1 METEYD
7 AQAIAR
13 LSLAMTSFD
22 AGDPR
27 RIQHFIKVH
36 SLARTIALL
45 EGMDPKTRFTLEA
58 AALVHDIAICPC
70 EAELGRCDGK
80 IQEQYGPM
88 YARSLLQ
95 ELKFDPEV
103 MERVCFLVG
112 HHHTYH
118 DIQGLDYQIL
128 VEADFLV
135 NLYEDGADP
144 QAVKTALDKIFR
156 TGTGIQLCRDM
167 FRV

>member
-1 METEYD
+1 MED
-7 AQAIAR
+7 NQAIAR
-13 LSLAMTSFD
+13 LLAAMTAFD

-45 EGMDPKTRFTLEA
+45 EGVDPETRFVLEA
-58 AALVHDIAICPC
+58 ASLVHDIAICPC

-80 IQEQYGPM
+80 IQEQYGPG
-88 YARSLLQ
+88 YARGLLG
-95 ELKFDPEV
+95 ELEFDPEV
-103 MERVCFLVG
+103 TDRVCFLVG
-112 HHHTYH
+112 HHHTYT

-135 NLYEDGADP
+135 NLYEDGAEAP
-144 QAVKTALDKIFR
+144 AVKTALDKIFR
-156 TGTGIQLCRDM
+156 TETGIRLCRDM

>member
-1 METEYD
+1 MKD
-7 AQAIAR
+7 NLAIAR
-13 LSLAMTSFD
+13 LLAAMTTFD
-22 AGDPR
+22 GGDPR

-45 EGMDPKTRFTLEA
+45 EGVDPETRFVLEA

-88 YARSLLQ
+88 YARSLLG

-103 MERVCFLVG
+103 TQRVCWLVG
-112 HHHTYH
+112 HHHTYDH
-118 DIQGLDYQIL
+118 IQALDHQIL

-135 NLYEDGADP
+135 NLYEDGAAP
-144 QAVKTALDKIFR
+144 AAIQTALDKIFR
-156 TGTGIQLCRDM
+156 TQTGIRLCRDM
-167 FRV
+167 FRL